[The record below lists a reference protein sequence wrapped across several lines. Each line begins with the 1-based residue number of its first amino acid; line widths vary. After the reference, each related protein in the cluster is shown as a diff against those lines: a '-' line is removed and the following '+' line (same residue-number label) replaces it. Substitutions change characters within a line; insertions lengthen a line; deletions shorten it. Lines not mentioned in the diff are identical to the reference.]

1 MIKRLLL
8 TLPLLVFSLSCAAAE
23 EPAPAQFVAGKHYDV
38 ITPAVR
44 TSNPDKI
51 TVTEF
56 FWYGCGHCYN
66 FEPLIQAWKKDLPDD
81 VEFTAVPAM
90 WRENMV
96 LHAQAFY
103 TAQALGVLDKLHPA
117 LFQAM
122 NVDRNPLGSEDA
134 IEELF
139 VANGVAAED
148 FHRAYTSFGVSSQ
161 VRQANSTAVA
171 AKLTGTPALM
181 VNGKYHISARKAG
194 SQSEMLEVVDFL
206 VEKERA
212 ASAAAE

>member
-8 TLPLLVFSLSCAAAE
+8 TLPLLAFSLSCAAAE
-23 EPAPAQFVAGKHYDV
+23 EPAQFVAGTHYDV

-44 TSNPDKI
+44 TGNPDKI

-66 FEPLIQAWKKDLPDD
+66 FEPLLQAWKKDLPED
-81 VEFTAVPAM
+81 VEFTPVPAM

-96 LHAQAFY
+96 LHAQADY
-103 TAQALGVLDKLHPA
+103 AAQALGVLDKMHPA
-117 LFQAM
+117 MVQAM

-134 IEELF
+134 IEKLF

-148 FHRAYTSFGVSSQ
+148 FHKAYSSFGVSSQ
-161 VRQANSTAVA
+161 VRQANATATA

-181 VNGKYHISARKAG
+181 VNGKYHVSARKAG

-212 ASAAAE
+212 AAAAAE

>member
-8 TLPLLVFSLSCAAAE
+8 TLPLLVLSLSCAASE
-23 EPAPAQFVAGKHYDV
+23 EPAALEYEAGKHYDV
-38 ITPAVR
+38 ISPAVR

-66 FEPLIQAWKKDLPDD
+66 FEPLIQAWKKELPED
-81 VEFTAVPAM
+81 VEFTAMPAM

-103 TAQALGVLDKLHPA
+103 AAQALGVLDKLHPA

-122 NVDRNPLGSEDA
+122 NVDRNPLNSEDD
-134 IEELF
+134 IEALF
-139 VANGVAAED
+139 VANGVSAED
-148 FHRAYTSFGVSSQ
+148 FHKAYSSFGVSSQ
-161 VRQANSTAVA
+161 VRQANSTART

-181 VNGKYHISARKAG
+181 VNGKYFISSRKAG
-194 SQSEMLEVVDFL
+194 SQSEMLKVVDYL

-212 ASAAAE
+212 AASS